1 MPPADS
7 SSVLTFFDYAV
18 MGILAL
24 SALVGAWRG
33 LVSEVVAL
41 FSWIVALAAAWF
53 WSPLAS
59 RLLAGAIGDD
69 GWRHVAGFALIFLG
83 VLLLAGLLRYL
94 LRKLIRTLGLRPVD
108 RMFGLFFGI
117 VRGVVIVLALFL
129 GGKLIGLAQEPS
141 WRDSLFAPQIDTAIQ
156 THLVPL
162 LPPDLGKHLPS
173 GLFSPPQ
180 PAAHLPPPTT

>member
-1 MPPADS
+1 
-7 SSVLTFFDYAV
+7 

-24 SALVGAWRG
+24 SAVVGAWRG
-33 LVSEVVAL
+33 LVSEVIAL

-53 WSPLAS
+53 WSPQAS
-59 RLLAGAIGDD
+59 RVLAGTIGDD

-108 RMFGLFFGI
+108 RLFGLFFGI

-129 GGKLIGLAQEPS
+129 GGKLVGLAQDPS
-141 WRDSLFAPQIDTAIQ
+141 WRNSLFAPQIDTAIQ

-162 LPPDLGKHLPS
+162 LPPELDKHLPPD
-173 GLFSPPQ
+173 LFVPQ
-180 PAAHLPPPTT
+180 PAASIPPSTT

>member
-1 MPPADS
+1 MPPVDS

-18 MGILAL
+18 MAILAL
-24 SALVGAWRG
+24 SAVVGAWRG

-41 FSWIVALAAAWF
+41 FSWLVALAAAWF
-53 WSPLAS
+53 WSPLAA
-59 RLLAGAIGDD
+59 RILAGSIVDD

-108 RMFGLFFGI
+108 RLFGLFFGI

-129 GGKLIGLAQEPS
+129 GGKLIGLAQDPS
-141 WRDSLFAPQIDTAIQ
+141 WRNSLFAPQIDAAIH
-156 THLVPL
+156 THLLPL
-162 LPPDLGKHLPS
+162 LPPELNKHLPPD
-173 GLFSPPQ
+173 LFVPQ
-180 PAAHLPPPTT
+180 PAASIPPSTT